1 MTIIGRG
8 AFEFCSNLKTIYV
21 SDMLADR
28 DKDYWAQRGIDT
40 DNVTLIR
47 HSEIK
52 TWVKQQGLC
61 IPYNNHNQAAL
72 YDWCQRQAN
81 PEQGP
86 KEIALRQIVP
96 YADILMLRSYHNDA
110 LLVKIPRTLNGL
122 NDNNYSELCLFK
134 RRNSI
139 STIPLKLFEFLTI
152 KEVYNVLKAHLPS
165 ANISCTSLSS
175 IEIPES
181 VTEIGDKEPVKVIKV
196 K

>member
-1 MTIIGRG
+1 MTEIGEG
-8 AFEFCSNLKTIYV
+8 AFEGCINLKTIYV
-21 SDMLADR
+21 SDMLAD
-28 DKDYWAQRGIDT
+28 KGKEYWAQRGIDT
-40 DNVTLIR
+40 DSVTLIR

-52 TWVKQQGLC
+52 DWIKQQGLC

-86 KEIALRQIVP
+86 KEIALSKIP
-96 YADILMLRSYHNDA
+96 YADLIKLAGYHNDA
-110 LLVKIPRTLNGL
+110 LLSKIPRTLNGL
-122 NDNNYSELCLFK
+122 NDTNYSELCLFK

-165 ANISCTSLSS
+165 AKNEA
-175 IEIPES
+175 EI
-181 VTEIGDKEPVKVIKV
+181 VIKP